1 MREIVFDTETT
12 GLSPLNGDRLV
23 EIGCVEIVN
32 RVETGR
38 TYHAYFHP
46 DRDMPMEAERVHGL
60 SITFLSDK
68 PRFHE
73 SVEDLLEFIGD
84 APLVAH
90 NAAFD
95 FGFLNAELERC
106 GRPIVDM
113 QRMVDTLAI
122 ARTRHPGAK
131 HSLDALCTRYGI
143 DRSHRVKHGALLD
156 AQLLAQLYVELTG
169 GRQIGLGLADSAV
182 PIIAETTVADIVA
195 APATRP
201 IRVPRPHG
209 ASADELERHQSF
221 VATLVNPVW
230 ATLAPAVDVPG
241 GQA

>member
-12 GLSPLNGDRLV
+12 GLSPSGGDRLV
-23 EIGCVEIVN
+23 EIGCIELFN
-32 RVETGR
+32 KVETGA

-73 SVEDLLEFIGD
+73 TVEDLLAFIGD
-84 APLVAH
+84 SPLIAH
-90 NAAFD
+90 NASFD
-95 FGFLNAELERC
+95 FGFLNAEMGLC
-106 GRPIVDM
+106 GRPIVSLD
-113 QRMVDTLAI
+113 RMIDTLAI
-122 ARTRHPGAK
+122 ARSRHPGAK

-169 GRQIGLGLADSAV
+169 GRQIGLGLADSALV
-182 PIIAETTVADIVA
+182 VA
-195 APATRP
+195 ASVMAGSESAPVVRAIRP
-201 IRVPRPHG
+201 PRPH
-209 ASADELERHQSF
+209 AANSVEIERHQAF
-221 VATLVNPVW
+221 VATLMNPVW
-230 ATLAPAVDVPG
+230 ATIGPAVDVPG

>member
-12 GLSPLNGDRLV
+12 GLSPASGDRLV
-23 EIGCVEIVN
+23 EIGCIELFN
-32 RVETGR
+32 KVETGA

-46 DRDMPMEAERVHGL
+46 DRDMPIEAERVHGL

-73 SVEDLLEFIGD
+73 SVEALLAFIGES
-84 APLVAH
+84 PLIAH
-90 NAAFD
+90 NASFD
-95 FGFLNAELERC
+95 FGFLNAELTAC
-106 GRPIVDM
+106 GRPIVSLD
-113 QRMVDTLAI
+113 RMIDTLAI

-169 GRQIGLGLADSAV
+169 GRQIGLGLADSATAAV
-182 PIIAETTVADIVA
+182 VA
-195 APATRP
+195 AIDAEMPILPTFRP
-201 IRVPRPHG
+201 IRAPRPHA
-209 ASADELERHQSF
+209 ASAEEIERHHAF
-221 VATLVNPVW
+221 VATLMNPVW
-230 ATLAPAVDVPG
+230 ATLAPAVDAPG